1 MSKCRGLT
9 ARARTGNW
17 SIHYKTCYRGGT
29 DGGALPIR
37 KTRSRMPRTG
47 LIPANSRTSHPNVS
61 CSFLIRGRLF
71 RLACWSDEYLAT
83 STWLRWKYP
92 SVAKGSTVSRR
103 SPGVFL
109 RATWLDLPGEYD
121 LSSLR
126 DISRHI
132 FLRILIVQ
140 YVSPIIIFRINRALC
155 NNSAAVD

>member
-92 SVAKGSTVSRR
+92 SGAEGSTVSRR
-103 SPGVFL
+103 SPGAFL
-109 RATWLDLPGEYD
+109 RTTWLATGRIWFIEFARYFQTY
-121 LSSLR
+121 LSPHFDRTIRFS
-126 DISRHI
+126 DNNFSHK
-132 FLRILIVQ
+132 
-140 YVSPIIIFRINRALC
+140 SRALQ
-155 NNSAAVD
+155 